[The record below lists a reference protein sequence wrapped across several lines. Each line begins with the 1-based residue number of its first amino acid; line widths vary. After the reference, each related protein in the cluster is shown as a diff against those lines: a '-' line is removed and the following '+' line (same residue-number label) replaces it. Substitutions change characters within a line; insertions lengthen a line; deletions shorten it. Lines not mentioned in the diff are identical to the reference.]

1 MSDLITL
8 FKKDVFNLIDDLE
21 NKKII
26 DNIKKNSI
34 SIDYASKSKQGDLST
49 NILLVLFKNN
59 LEQDVDMKKY
69 ISSYLLNLQYLMI
82 IHRYVCNK
90 EPKPKELVLL
100 SIPSHETVHFL
111 LGHF

>member
-8 FKKDVFNLIDDLE
+8 FKNDVFKLIADLE

-59 LEQDVDMKKY
+59 LDKEFDIRKY
-69 ISSYLLNLQYLMI
+69 ICGQISD
-82 IHRYVCNK
+82 YVK
-90 EPKPKELVLL
+90 
-100 SIPSHETVHFL
+100 F
-111 LGHF
+111 

>member
-59 LEQDVDMKKY
+59 LDQDFDIKN
-69 ISSYLLNLQYLMI
+69 IFLI
-82 IHRYVCNK
+82 IY
-90 EPKPKELVLL
+90 
-100 SIPSHETVHFL
+100 
-111 LGHF
+111 